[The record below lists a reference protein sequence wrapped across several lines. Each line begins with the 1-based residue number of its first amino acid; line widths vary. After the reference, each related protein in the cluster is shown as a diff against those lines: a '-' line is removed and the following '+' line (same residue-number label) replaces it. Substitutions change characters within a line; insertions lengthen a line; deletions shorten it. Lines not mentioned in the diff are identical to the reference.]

1 MDLYYRCYIFIR
13 KFFWTIYLTV
23 NIYKMLLLNFDFHMI
38 PEENSSEILAI
49 RGFTCDV
56 LAEKTIIIIV
66 VLLKMSC
73 VVRA

>member
-1 MDLYYRCYIFIR
+1 MFL
-13 KFFWTIYLTV
+13 V
-23 NIYKMLLLNFDFHMI
+23 NIDFHTI

-49 RGFTCDV
+49 RFTCDV
-56 LAEKTIIIIV
+56 LAEKRILIIF

>member
-1 MDLYYRCYIFIR
+1 MNLYYRCYIFIR

-23 NIYKMLLLNFDFHMI
+23 NIYKMLLLNFDFHTI

-49 RGFTCDV
+49 RFTCDV
-56 LAEKTIIIIV
+56 LADKTIIIIV
-66 VLLKMSC
+66 VLLRMSC

>member
-1 MDLYYRCYIFIR
+1 MDLYYRSYMFIR
-13 KFFWTIYLTV
+13 KFFWTIYQNI
-23 NIYKMLLLNFDFHMI
+23 NIYKMFLVNFDFYTI

-49 RGFTCDV
+49 RFTCDV
-56 LAEKTIIIIV
+56 LAEKTILIIF